1 MKIRKEFI
9 IKTKIFLKELS
20 NKILRRQVLELEIQ
34 IIKSKLNYFKND
46 KISTLLKTLNEKEIE
61 LTNLNFYI
69 ESKYI
74 YIDFLEDDLK
84 EIILKRYFDI
94 LKYGELVPYVKL
106 AYDLN
111 ISESTAKRYILK
123 GIKDLSYILYG
134 DIIFEK

>member
-20 NKILRRQVLELEIQ
+20 NKILRRQVLELEIK
-34 IIKSKLNYFKND
+34 IINSKLNYFKND
-46 KISTLLKTLNEKEIE
+46 KISTLLKTLKEKEIE

-69 ESKYI
+69 EFKYI

-111 ISESTAKRYILK
+111 ISESTAKRYISK

>member
-34 IIKSKLNYFKND
+34 IINSKLNYFKND
-46 KISTLLKTLNEKEIE
+46 KISTLLKTLKEKEIE

>member
-20 NKILRRQVLELEIQ
+20 NKILRRQVLELEIK
-34 IIKSKLNYFKND
+34 IINSKLNYFEND
-46 KISTLLKTLNEKEIE
+46 KISTLLKNLNEKEIE

-74 YIDFLEDDLK
+74 YIDFLEDYLK

-94 LKYGELVPYVKL
+94 LKYGELVSYVKL

-111 ISESTAKRYILK
+111 ISESTAKRYISK

>member
-20 NKILRRQVLELEIQ
+20 NKILRRQVLELEIK
-34 IIKSKLNYFKND
+34 IINSKLNYFKND
-46 KISTLLKTLNEKEIE
+46 KISTLLKNLNEKEIE

-74 YIDFLEDDLK
+74 YIDFLEDYLK

-111 ISESTAKRYILK
+111 ISESTAKRYISK

>member
-1 MKIRKEFI
+1 MKIKKEFI

-20 NKILRRQVLELEIQ
+20 NKFLRRKVLESEIK
-34 IIKSKLNYFKND
+34 IIDSKLNYFKND
-46 KISTLLKTLNEKEIE
+46 KISILLKTLEEKEIE

-69 ESKYI
+69 ETKYI

-111 ISESTAKRYILK
+111 ISESTAKRYISK

>member
-20 NKILRRQVLELEIQ
+20 NKILRRQVLELEIK
-34 IIKSKLNYFKND
+34 IINSKLNYFEND
-46 KISTLLKTLNEKEIE
+46 KISTLLKNLNEKEIE

-74 YIDFLEDDLK
+74 YIDFLEDYLK

-111 ISESTAKRYILK
+111 ISESTAKRYISK